1 MRVSRIVV
9 LCFSALVL
17 AVAIAGLA
25 VHLLVQSR
33 VGAMQKIPDPFASIP
48 ASERPPAPAEP
59 GLTILLAGI
68 DSELDTSI
76 TNGSPAAG
84 RSDALM
90 LVRLTADRQHAYVI
104 SLPRDSWVDIPGHGM
119 DKLNAAYAYGGQTL
133 AVRTVEHLTGVRIDH
148 VAVVDM
154 AGFRE
159 LTDALGGVTIT
170 VPEDVTDPH
179 FESFPAGT
187 RRFDG
192 AAALAYVRERQGLPR
207 GDLDRVRRQ
216 QEFLK
221 AIFEQMGQQ
230 DDPRRLTAVFDAI
243 SKTVSVDTGFGTGE
257 MTRLLLNFRRLHGKI
272 TFLTVPVQGTGRI
285 GDASVVL
292 LDTTLGPSFWKAV
305 ATDSLGAYLSTHDTE
320 LLTGPPR

>member
-1 MRVSRIVV
+1 
-9 LCFSALVL
+9 
-17 AVAIAGLA
+17 
-25 VHLLVQSR
+25 
-33 VGAMQKIPDPFASIP
+33 MQKIPDPFASIP
-48 ASERPPAPAEP
+48 ASERPSPRAEP

-68 DSELDTSI
+68 DSELDASTDDF
-76 TNGSPAAG
+76 PAAG

-90 LVRLTADRQHAYVI
+90 LVRLTADRQHAYVV

-119 DKLNAAYAYGGQTL
+119 DKLNAAYSYGGQPL
-133 AVRTVEHLTGVRIDH
+133 AVRTVEQLTDVRIDH

-179 FESFPAGT
+179 FVSFPAGT

-216 QEFLK
+216 QAFLK

-230 DDPRRLTAVFDAI
+230 DDPRRLAAAFDAI
-243 SKTVSVDTGFGTGE
+243 TQTVSVDTGFGTGE
-257 MTRLLLNFRRLHGKI
+257 MMRLLLGFRKLHGNI
-272 TFLTVPVQGTGRI
+272 TFLTVPVQGTGQV
-285 GDASVVL
+285 GDASVVF
-292 LDTTLGPSFWKAV
+292 LDTTLGPTFWKAV
-305 ATDSLGAYLSTHDTE
+305 ATDSLDGYLSTHDTE